1 MTRQIGDPVLDGIA
15 RGQQITMTGSG
26 LATIELRPSLNFT
39 AISGQAHVPDTVTR
53 GVTTGFSLPIWNSNN
68 EQLFFK
74 ICVPNR
80 WDAASDIDVHVNC
93 YLDSAQSENEKA
105 FKIQIDWEHFAVGT
119 AVPNTSNTIT
129 VETEN
134 IPNPTAQYTSY
145 LVDFTGA
152 NAINYDIDGGGN
164 ELAIDDEIYFR
175 LRRITKTGADTEIT
189 GELVI
194 THVGLLFRRDKMG
207 AAI

>member
-1 MTRQIGDPVLDGIA
+1 MKQIGDPVLDGVA

-26 LATIELRPSLNFT
+26 LATIELRPELNFT
-39 AISGQAHVPDTVTR
+39 SISGQNHVPDTVMR
-53 GVTTGFSLPIWNSNN
+53 GVVTGFSLPVWNSDD

-80 WDAASDIDVHVNC
+80 WDAASDIDIHIDC
-93 YLDSAQSENEKA
+93 YLASAQSANQKA
-105 FKIQIDWEHFAVGT
+105 FKLQIDWEHFATGV
-119 AVPNTSNTIT
+119 AAPSTSNTIT

-134 IPNPTAQYTSY
+134 IPNPTAQYMNY
-145 LVDFTGA
+145 QIIFTGA

-164 ELAIDDEIYFR
+164 EIKVDEKLYFR
-175 LRRITKTGADTEIT
+175 LRRIGKTGTDTEIT

-194 THVGLLFRRDKMG
+194 THIGLIFQINKVGT
-207 AAI
+207 AA